1 MSILESTVNNIDS
14 LDKTSIEQAKKRLDR
29 LIKPQGSLGKME
41 DICMQLAGIHKSKY
55 FDTSKKVVI
64 AFGADHGVYEEGVA
78 PDPQSITYM
87 QLPNFTKGI
96 CGVGVISKF
105 VGADVVAVDIGV
117 NCDHELEGV
126 LNYKIRK
133 GTSNMAKGPAMT
145 REEAIRCLEIG
156 IEMAEDSIK
165 KGYNLIGIGEMGIC
179 NTTPSSAIISVI
191 DNCDPED
198 VTGIG
203 AGLKKERVKF
213 KADTIR
219 KSIELN
225 KPNPEDAIDILSKV
239 GGFEIGGM
247 AGVILG
253 CSANRIPVVLD
264 GFISYAA
271 ALLAYKINQKTR
283 EYMIAS
289 HSSAETGTQRAL
301 NILNLEPVLNM
312 GMRLGEGSGAALAF
326 NIIEA
331 ANYTYE
337 NMATFDDIYTI
348 INDISKEHKTV
359 ILDCVTLLVNNLMFT
374 YEIDIDN
381 STQDE
386 INELEKYIKEQ
397 VEKLLIE
404 IKKTNL
410 YFVIVTN
417 ELGLGGVSINKL
429 TRIYTDIIGR
439 INQQIAT
446 HSDEVYFVVSG
457 IPMKIKG

>member
-1 MSILESTVNNIDS
+1 
-14 LDKTSIEQAKKRLDR
+14 
-29 LIKPQGSLGKME
+29 
-41 DICMQLAGIHKSKY
+41 
-55 FDTSKKVVI
+55 
-64 AFGADHGVYEEGVA
+64 
-78 PDPQSITYM
+78 M

-271 ALLAYKINQKTR
+271 ALLAYKINLKTR

-289 HSSAETGTQRAL
+289 HSSAEPGTQRAL
-301 NILNLEPVLNM
+301 KILNLEPVLNM

-337 NMATFDDIYTI
+337 NMATFDEVD
-348 INDISKEHKTV
+348 
-359 ILDCVTLLVNNLMFT
+359 M
-374 YEIDIDN
+374 
-381 STQDE
+381 
-386 INELEKYIKEQ
+386 
-397 VEKLLIE
+397 
-404 IKKTNL
+404 
-410 YFVIVTN
+410 
-417 ELGLGGVSINKL
+417 
-429 TRIYTDIIGR
+429 GR
-439 INQQIAT
+439 
-446 HSDEVYFVVSG
+446 
-457 IPMKIKG
+457 

>member
-1 MSILESTVNNIDS
+1 MSVLENISKNIDS
-14 LDKTSIEQAKKRLDR
+14 LDCTSIEQARKRLDR

-55 FDTSKKVVI
+55 FDTSKKVVV

-87 QLPNFTKGI
+87 QFPNFTKGI
-96 CGVGVISKF
+96 CGVGVISRF

-133 GTSNMAKGPAMT
+133 GTSNMAKGPAMS
-145 REEAIRCLEIG
+145 REEAVKCLEIG
-156 IEMAEDSIK
+156 IEMAEDCIK

-191 DNCDPED
+191 DNCDPEV

-271 ALLAYKINQKTR
+271 ALLAYKINPKTR

-289 HSSAETGTQRAL
+289 HSSAEPGTQKAL
-301 NILNLEPVLNM
+301 DILNLDPVLNM

-331 ANYTYE
+331 SNYTYK
-337 NMATFDDIYTI
+337 NMATFD
-348 INDISKEHKTV
+348 
-359 ILDCVTLLVNNLMFT
+359 
-374 YEIDIDN
+374 EIDM
-381 STQDE
+381 
-386 INELEKYIKEQ
+386 
-397 VEKLLIE
+397 
-404 IKKTNL
+404 
-410 YFVIVTN
+410 
-417 ELGLGGVSINKL
+417 
-429 TRIYTDIIGR
+429 GR
-439 INQQIAT
+439 
-446 HSDEVYFVVSG
+446 
-457 IPMKIKG
+457 

>member
-1 MSILESTVNNIDS
+1 MSILENTVNNIDS

-29 LIKPQGSLGKME
+29 LIKPKGSLGKME
-41 DICMQLAGIHKSKY
+41 DICIQLAGIHKSKY

-87 QLPNFTKGI
+87 QFPNFTKGI

-105 VGADVVAVDIGV
+105 VGADVVAVDIGI

-165 KGYNLIGIGEMGIC
+165 KGYNLIGIGEMGIS

-191 DNCDPED
+191 YNCDPEI

-271 ALLAYKINQKTR
+271 ALLAYKINPKTR

-289 HSSAETGTQRAL
+289 HSSAEPGTQKAL
-301 NILNLEPVLNM
+301 EILNLDPVLNM

-331 ANYTYE
+331 SNYTYE
-337 NMATFDDIYTI
+337 NMATFDEVD
-348 INDISKEHKTV
+348 
-359 ILDCVTLLVNNLMFT
+359 M
-374 YEIDIDN
+374 
-381 STQDE
+381 
-386 INELEKYIKEQ
+386 
-397 VEKLLIE
+397 
-404 IKKTNL
+404 
-410 YFVIVTN
+410 
-417 ELGLGGVSINKL
+417 
-429 TRIYTDIIGR
+429 GR
-439 INQQIAT
+439 
-446 HSDEVYFVVSG
+446 
-457 IPMKIKG
+457 

>member
-271 ALLAYKINQKTR
+271 ALLAYKINQKL
-283 EYMIAS
+283 E
-289 HSSAETGTQRAL
+289 
-301 NILNLEPVLNM
+301 NI
-312 GMRLGEGSGAALAF
+312 
-326 NIIEA
+326 
-331 ANYTYE
+331 
-337 NMATFDDIYTI
+337 
-348 INDISKEHKTV
+348 
-359 ILDCVTLLVNNLMFT
+359 
-374 YEIDIDN
+374 
-381 STQDE
+381 
-386 INELEKYIKEQ
+386 
-397 VEKLLIE
+397 
-404 IKKTNL
+404 
-410 YFVIVTN
+410 
-417 ELGLGGVSINKL
+417 
-429 TRIYTDIIGR
+429 
-439 INQQIAT
+439 
-446 HSDEVYFVVSG
+446 
-457 IPMKIKG
+457 

>member
-64 AFGADHGVYEEGVA
+64 AFGSDHGVYEEGVA

-126 LNYKIRK
+126 
-133 GTSNMAKGPAMT
+133 
-145 REEAIRCLEIG
+145 
-156 IEMAEDSIK
+156 EMAEDSIK

-271 ALLAYKINQKTR
+271 ALLAYKINLKTR

-289 HSSAETGTQRAL
+289 HSSAEPGTQRAL

-337 NMATFDDIYTI
+337 NMATFDEVD
-348 INDISKEHKTV
+348 
-359 ILDCVTLLVNNLMFT
+359 M
-374 YEIDIDN
+374 
-381 STQDE
+381 
-386 INELEKYIKEQ
+386 
-397 VEKLLIE
+397 
-404 IKKTNL
+404 
-410 YFVIVTN
+410 
-417 ELGLGGVSINKL
+417 
-429 TRIYTDIIGR
+429 GR
-439 INQQIAT
+439 
-446 HSDEVYFVVSG
+446 
-457 IPMKIKG
+457 

>member
-14 LDKTSIEQAKKRLDR
+14 LDKTSIEKAKKRLDR

-55 FDTSKKVVI
+55 FDTSKKVII

-87 QLPNFTKGI
+87 QFPNFTKGI

-156 IEMAEDSIK
+156 IKMAEDSIK

-225 KPNPEDAIDILSKV
+225 RPNPDDAIDILSKV

-271 ALLAYKINQKTR
+271 ALLAYKINPKTR
-283 EYMIAS
+283 EYMLAS
-289 HSSAETGTQRAL
+289 HSSAEPGTKRAL
-301 NILNLEPVLNM
+301 DILSLEPVLNM

-331 ANYTYE
+331 SNYTYE
-337 NMATFDDIYTI
+337 NMATFDEVD
-348 INDISKEHKTV
+348 
-359 ILDCVTLLVNNLMFT
+359 M
-374 YEIDIDN
+374 
-381 STQDE
+381 
-386 INELEKYIKEQ
+386 
-397 VEKLLIE
+397 
-404 IKKTNL
+404 
-410 YFVIVTN
+410 
-417 ELGLGGVSINKL
+417 
-429 TRIYTDIIGR
+429 GR
-439 INQQIAT
+439 
-446 HSDEVYFVVSG
+446 
-457 IPMKIKG
+457 